1 MLQTKNLSRSS
12 RRFTAFSILAAAL
25 AAPAAMA
32 DVADLSK
39 GYQILLNRG
48 FQLQGLTT
56 KDNGF
61 HLQPVANG
69 GTFTGGYSDIG
80 YNTVNWV
87 FASTNNPNSN
97 VTALGA
103 APGVPWARWVDQEA
117 DMAPMGDEGPY
128 MSNLVGLAMADEQ
141 DLNNQAIRDAAVGWF
156 NRATPNP
163 AYANTLLYTN
173 SFGGQVQDNP
183 LIDFVNRA
191 HPDMMSFD
199 AYPFQSQWVAG
210 GTGNPKDYTPLPAY
224 ATTNLF
230 YSELRRYRDISR
242 AFNIPFS
249 AYMQTFSSV

>member
-1 MLQTKNLSRSS
+1 M
-12 RRFTAFSILAAAL
+12 RRNSVHVLCAAASI
-25 AAPAAMA
+25 AAGSL
-32 DVADLSK
+32 VATSAVKAQTTSLSK

-69 GTFTGGYSDIG
+69 GTFTGGYYDIG

-117 DMAPMGDEGPY
+117 NMPPLGDEGPY

-141 DLNNQAIRDAAVGWF
+141 DLNNQAIRDAAVQWF
-156 NRATPNP
+156 NDSTPNP
-163 AYANTLLYTN
+163 AYANT
-173 SFGGQVQDNP
+173 
-183 LIDFVNRA
+183 
-191 HPDMMSFD
+191 
-199 AYPFQSQWVAG
+199 
-210 GTGNPKDYTPLPAY
+210 
-224 ATTNLF
+224 
-230 YSELRRYRDISR
+230 
-242 AFNIPFS
+242 
-249 AYMQTFSSV
+249 